1 VSTPRSGA
9 DDSAHPEE
17 SGPSPAGGE
26 QPRVSDAVS
35 AALGEAARRAGL
47 DPAQDVT
54 TGRAV
59 WAAIGGWRGILESV
73 LPSLAFLVLYTL
85 TSELVLSLAVSV
97 GLALV
102 FTV

>member
-1 VSTPRSGA
+1 MSTPRSGA
-9 DDSAHPEE
+9 DDSAQPEE

-35 AALGEAARRAGL
+35 SALGEAARRAGL

-97 GLALV
+97 DRKSV
-102 FTV
+102 V